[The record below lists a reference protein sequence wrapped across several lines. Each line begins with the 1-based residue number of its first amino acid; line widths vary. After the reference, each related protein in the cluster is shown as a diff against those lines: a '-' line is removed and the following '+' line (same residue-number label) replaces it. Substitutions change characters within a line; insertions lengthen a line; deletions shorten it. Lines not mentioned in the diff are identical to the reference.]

1 LFSVKEI
8 DYFEWKKYFL
18 LSNNNNILQT
28 WHYGEAKKTC
38 SNVSIIRFV
47 IFNNKEAVGLAQ
59 FITRSFPIVGI
70 FARMNRGPVILGR
83 EKDAHTELLS
93 FSIISALLKEF
104 KIRKWRLVVLAPE
117 INDSLNAKKTLKKL
131 RLFKFHAPNY
141 ASGLIDLK
149 SNEKVIQMSFKK
161 KWRYYLRKSLSKNL
175 NIKLSSGL
183 NTDLNILLTKYNE
196 LQNKNSFTGI
206 PEALIASLSKQ
217 VDKDWSFNLF
227 IAKDNN
233 PLSVDD
239 LLGMLVLI
247 KHGDTATYLI
257 GLTETKGK
265 ELNVNYALLWHAILH
280 AKELGCDWFDIGGL
294 DETTPAGIAHFK
306 KGLNSKLYSLVGEWI
321 YVSIPFYR

>member
-1 LFSVKEI
+1 MSLSIKIPQISKQIYNHQALNVLESNYSAI
-8 DYFEWKKYFL
+8 GPQWTVHQMEWTNSIYSAFKDHDKYL
-18 LSNNNNILQT
+18 I
-28 WHYGEAKKTC
+28 
-38 SNVSIIRFV
+38 V
-47 IFNNKEAVGLAQ
+47 IY
-59 FITRSFPIVGI
+59 
-70 FARMNRGPVILGR
+70 
-83 EKDAHTELLS
+83 
-93 FSIISALLKEF
+93 
-104 KIRKWRLVVLAPE
+104 LV
-117 INDSLNAKKTLKKL
+117 KKTLDFYSRNFVKL
-131 RLFKFHAPNY
+131 TYDQFYSK
-141 ASGLIDLK
+141 D
-149 SNEKVIQMSFKK
+149 KVEIEEFNIIE
-161 KWRYYLRKSLSKNL
+161 LSKNL

-306 KGLNSKLYSLVGEWI
+306 KGLNSKMSKH
-321 YVSIPFYR
+321 